1 MGYTIETKQLV
12 NIEPDLSTTEKCF
25 AADID
30 LENQTLS
37 APAVSVNQPEVYFQ
51 IED

>member
-25 AADID
+25 SVIDI
-30 LENQTLS
+30 ESRTLR
-37 APAVSVNQPEVYFQ
+37 APTVSQNKAEVYFQ